1 MVITVE
7 PGCYFNEFTLR
18 PALKD
23 AALAHLLVP
32 ERIEALMVRA
42 SVGIWQ
48 CLPCRSLRPGIIL
61 FCDIYVGAASHWSV
75 HKKLL
80 RTC

>member
-23 AALAHLLVP
+23 ATLAHLLVP
-32 ERIEALMVRA
+32 ERIEALMVRLHQWA
-42 SVGIWQ
+42 FVSARLAVLAAKGHQ
-48 CLPCRSLRPGIIL
+48 
-61 FCDIYVGAASHWSV
+61 FC
-75 HKKLL
+75 
-80 RTC
+80 RTCVSAALH

>member
-18 PALKD
+18 PALQD

-32 ERIEALMVRA
+32 QRIEALMVRLHQR
-42 SVGIWQ
+42 GR
-48 CLPCRSLRPGIIL
+48 L
-61 FCDIYVGAASHWSV
+61 
-75 HKKLL
+75 
-80 RTC
+80 